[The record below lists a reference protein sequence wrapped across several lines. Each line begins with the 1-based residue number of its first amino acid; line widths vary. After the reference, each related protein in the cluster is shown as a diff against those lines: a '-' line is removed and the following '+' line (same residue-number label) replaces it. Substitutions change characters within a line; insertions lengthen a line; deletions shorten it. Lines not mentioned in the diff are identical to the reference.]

1 MKIKVLFMG
10 RKKVASECLK
20 YLVSRTDVE
29 IVGVLTDSHI
39 ANSATTR
46 VAIDNGLQLFDYD
59 SASDAI
65 KSNKLYFDIGLS
77 MLYWRKLKGQ
87 YLTLPKLGII
97 NFHPA
102 ILPKYKG
109 TAGYNIAILE
119 GRSDWGV
126 SAHYVDAEMDTGEII
141 DVSIFP
147 ISRDEETAYS
157 LEKKSQSYLFDQ
169 FIKVVNLALEKKS
182 KLDSVPNIGGKY
194 ISRLEMEA
202 MKEIKDGD
210 DISRKIRA
218 FWFPPY
224 DGAFVKINNKKFT
237 LVDGF
242 ILGTLSDPDA
252 SSLFSATLDTSK

>member
-29 IVGVLTDSHI
+29 IVGVLTDNHI
-39 ANSATTR
+39 ANSITSK
-46 VAIDNGLQLFDYD
+46 VAMDNDLLLFNFDT
-59 SASDAI
+59 ALNAI
-65 KSNKLYFDIGLS
+65 KSNKLNFDIGFS
-77 MLYWRKLKGQ
+77 MLYWRKLKDKF
-87 YLTLPKLGII
+87 LTIPKLGNI

-102 ILPKYKG
+102 ILPEYKG
-109 TAGYNIAILE
+109 TAGYNVAILE

-126 SAHYVDAEMDTGEII
+126 SAHYIDAEIDTGEII
-141 DVSIFP
+141 DVSTFP
-147 ISRDEETAYS
+147 ISRDKETAYS
-157 LEKKSQSYLFDQ
+157 LEKKSQKYLFDQ
-169 FIKVVNLALEKKS
+169 FVKVTNLALEKKS
-182 KLDSVPNIGGKY
+182 KLNSVPNIGGKY
-194 ISRLEMEA
+194 ISRREMEA

-224 DGAFVKINNKKFT
+224 NGAYIMINNKKYT

-242 ILGTLSDPDA
+242 ILGTLSDPDV
-252 SSLFSATLDTSK
+252 SSLFSTKRDISK